1 MGTMMPSQ
9 AAMREEY
16 SPYSNAK
23 VPNKRKTKMS
33 LKQRIRNWLKDDE
46 SEREEWA
53 LPIARNTI
61 SAGPEKFDADG
72 MNIMIHSANGG
83 YIAQFRRY
91 DHRIDRQ
98 QSQLYIITSDQ
109 KFEEALAQCIAM
121 ECLSR

>member
-1 MGTMMPSQ
+1 MGTMMIGQ
-9 AAMREEY
+9 AAAMRDE
-16 SPYSNAK
+16 YSNAK
-23 VPNKRKTKMS
+23 IQAKRKTKMS

-46 SEREEWA
+46 NEREELA
-53 LPIARNTI
+53 LPII
-61 SAGPEKFDADG
+61 SGPEKFDPDG
-72 MNIMIHSANGG
+72 MNIVIHTANGG

-91 DHRIDRQ
+91 DHRIDRT